1 MPLPLKGQ
9 EIKRSNIRRMRDYLG
24 RSGPAGWRGPRDE
37 RRTAPRPSWNLISG
51 TWWKLKLSALPSLIP
66 ECLQPTPLTCLH
78 EGVLLREDFMP
89 VSLFHKSPTNI
100 PRRRWALPRIPSSL
114 IFHIKKGFHISFC
127 TFSNTLWAP
136 QDLPKYFI
144 HLSVSR
150 PRELGI

>member
-1 MPLPLKGQ
+1 MPLPNEGK
-9 EIKRSNIRRMRDYLG
+9 EIKCCSIRRMRDYLG
-24 RSGPAGWRGPRDE
+24 RSGPAGRRRPQDE
-37 RRTAPRPSWNLISG
+37 KRMAHWPFWSLISR
-51 TWWKLKLSALPSLIP
+51 TWWRLKLSALSSLIP
-66 ECLQPTPLTCLH
+66 ERLQPTPLTCVH
-78 EGVLLREDFMP
+78 EGVLLREDFTP

-150 PRELGI
+150 PRESGI